1 MAFMLTS
8 LPRMKLARPDVFHPR
23 IVLAGCPALPEGDG
37 DDDGLVAALRARGL
51 HARWLSWDDPETVGA
66 DLVILRA
73 TWDYIE
79 RLDEF
84 LAWTTRVR
92 NLVNAP
98 RVVAWNTDKRYLADL
113 ALAGVATVPSQF
125 FAPGEKI
132 RLPRGEVVVKPAIG
146 VGSVGALRFSDP
158 AQARAH
164 AAALQAEGRTVLVQ
178 PYDSRINDGETA
190 LVFLGGRQS
199 HAFTKGP
206 ILPPPGQAP
215 AFDESGTYA
224 EETLTPA
231 DPDFEVWD
239 VGHDALAAAA
249 AHLGMDVGELL
260 YARVDLIGDR
270 RDAHVLELELVEPS
284 LGWRQLDEATR
295 TRQQREFAL
304 GVESALER
312 LGLGPLSHRRP

>member
-1 MAFMLTS
+1 
-8 LPRMKLARPDVFHPR
+8 MKLARPDVFHPR

-37 DDDGLVAALRARGL
+37 DDDGLVEALRQRGL
-51 HARWLSWDDPETVGA
+51 HARWLSWDDPQALEA

-73 TWDYIE
+73 AWDYIE
-79 RLDEF
+79 RLDAF
-84 LAWTTRVR
+84 LAWTQRVP
-92 NLVNAP
+92 NLLNP
-98 RVVAWNTDKRYLADL
+98 PQVVLWNTDKRYLADL
-113 ALAGVATVPSQF
+113 AAAGVPTVPSQF
-125 FAPGEKI
+125 FAPGEKVRI
-132 RLPRGEVVVKPAIG
+132 PAGEVVVKPAVG
-146 VGSVGALRFSDP
+146 AGSVGAQRFND
-158 AQARAH
+158 AAEAREH

-178 PYDSRINDGETA
+178 PYDRRIKHGETA

-215 AFDESGTYA
+215 VFDESGTYA

-231 DPDFEVWD
+231 DPDFELWE
-239 VGHDALAAAA
+239 VGHAALAAAA
-249 AHLGMDVGELL
+249 AHLGINVEDLL
-260 YARVDLIGDR
+260 YARVDVIGDR
-270 RDAHVLELELVEPS
+270 RDAHVLEVELVEPS

-295 TRQQREFAL
+295 SRQQREFAL